1 MPQPVFLQ
9 TTIPKKPGRPTLL
22 NPARQ
27 SALLRA
33 IEQGMPL
40 KQAAEIAGISYDTL
54 NHWRNRGEVECAPPE
69 YRQFCQLLRR
79 SQAVAMQVNLSFIH
93 QAASRDWRAAAW
105 VLERR
110 FPDEFGR
117 EKIEHKGPGGNLATA
132 IPEGDYE
139 VLRRMRKQAGV
150 RGLTEKLGAFIL
162 EKQRQEKEAAEAA
175 MKKHPPGMNAKSA
188 SKPPAR
194 LRE

>member
-1 MPQPVFLQ
+1 MPKPVFIQ
-9 TTIPKKPGRPTLL
+9 VTIPKKPGRPTLL

-27 SALLRA
+27 SVLLNA
-33 IEQGMPL
+33 IKEGMPL

-54 NHWRNRGEVECAPPE
+54 NHWRNRGEVECSPPE

-79 SQAVAMQVNLSFIH
+79 SQAVAMQVNLSYIH

-105 VLERR
+105 MLERR

-117 EKIEHKGPGGNLATA
+117 EQIEHKGAGGNLATA

-150 RGLTEKLGAFIL
+150 RRLTEKLGAFIL
-162 EKQRQEKEAAEAA
+162 EKQQQEKEAT
-175 MKKHPPGMNAKSA
+175 MKKLPSGTNAKSA
-188 SKPPAR
+188 NKPPAR